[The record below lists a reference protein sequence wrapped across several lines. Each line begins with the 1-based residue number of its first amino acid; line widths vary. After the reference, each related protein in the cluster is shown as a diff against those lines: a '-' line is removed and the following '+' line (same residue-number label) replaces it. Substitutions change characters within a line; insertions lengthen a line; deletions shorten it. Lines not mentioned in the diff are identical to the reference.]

1 MKNNSLKIFTKSL
14 SLNLDNLNKYLKY
27 KYEEMKLNNY
37 SDKDTKFY
45 DPGNHWE
52 TYNIFNFYNE
62 EIFDLKKGVLELTKE
77 NCSYYG
83 IDFDEQKYM
92 IHGWFNYYPVKTDI
106 GVSKENLRYH
116 DHFPNPMTFH
126 GYYCVNAEPSITY
139 YKDVDNKIFDQIN
152 KNNTLIVAKNG
163 FPHSPGEWNQ
173 DTHRITIAYN
183 ILPLSV
189 LIENTGTRAP
199 FIPL

>member
-1 MKNNSLKIFTKSL
+1 
-14 SLNLDNLNKYLKY
+14 
-27 KYEEMKLNNY
+27 
-37 SDKDTKFY
+37 
-45 DPGNHWE
+45 
-52 TYNIFNFYNE
+52 
-62 EIFDLKKGVLELTKE
+62 
-77 NCSYYG
+77 
-83 IDFDEQKYM
+83 
-92 IHGWFNYYPVKTDI
+92 
-106 GVSKENLRYH
+106 
-116 DHFPNPMTFH
+116 MTFH